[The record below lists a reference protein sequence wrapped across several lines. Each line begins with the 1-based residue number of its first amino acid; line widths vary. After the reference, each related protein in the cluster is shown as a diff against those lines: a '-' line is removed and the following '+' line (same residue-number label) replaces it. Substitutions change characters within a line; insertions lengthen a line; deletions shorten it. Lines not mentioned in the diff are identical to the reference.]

1 MPIQPYKLKGEG
13 KVPHISQESEAFGL
27 LTIKNAYKK
36 WEAIIPKKIEDSDW
50 EVPTCDRDDAST
62 HKCHDTLWSDGRNGQ
77 VKGVGWAPPAYDQ
90 LTVYINKI
98 KLFRQKDKA
107 NDWAINKSF
116 LQLVRAASN
125 VTAEEPGKN
134 RKRKSAAA
142 EQVYN
147 EVAELSD
154 VGFSD
159 DDDDEG
165 E

>member
-1 MPIQPYKLKGEG
+1 MKGG
-13 KVPHISQESEAFGL
+13 
-27 LTIKNAYKK
+27 
-36 WEAIIPKKIEDSDW
+36 
-50 EVPTCDRDDAST
+50 
-62 HKCHDTLWSDGRNGQ
+62 
-77 VKGVGWAPPAYDQ
+77 GWAPQAYDE
-90 LTVYINKI
+90 LTVCINKI
-98 KLFRQKDKA
+98 KVFRQEDKA

-134 RKRKSAAA
+134 RKRKSAA
-142 EQVYN
+142 EQQVYN